1 MEEKVLKLL
10 SEKLPE
16 IDFTA
21 SDTLIDDGILD
32 SLTITTVIAELSV
45 GFGVLIPFEEISEY
59 NFNSVS
65 AIAALVE
72 KYRKKE

>member
-1 MEEKVLKLL
+1 MEEKVIKLL

-45 GFGVLIPFEEISEY
+45 GFGVLIPFEEISED

>member
-1 MEEKVLKLL
+1 MEEKVIKLL

-45 GFGVLIPFEEISEY
+45 SFGVLIPFEEISED

-72 KYRKKE
+72 KYQKKA

>member
-45 GFGVLIPFEEISEY
+45 GFGVLIPFEEISED